1 MLLFSWLRYLVLTLA
16 LLAIN
21 SFFTIS
27 YAESTRY
34 TNNGEPLWSQTLL
47 HGQLKNG
54 LRYVAYPSA
63 QKSDPFN
70 LRLIVQ
76 AGAVDEEGRSGIAHA
91 VEHMVFRETQ
101 AHPQTVHRYLMQLGW
116 KTGLQVNAVTGLT
129 HTQYMIRTRPND
141 ALNLDGAMALLSEL
155 ALRANFEE
163 SSWQSEQQIILAE
176 MHQGEGV
183 AGRINA
189 QKRAVTRNGSRYA
202 QRSTIGTQRDVTA
215 INISELRQFYE
226 RHYRPAN
233 MLLVAS
239 GHIDK
244 QELVQAIE
252 RHFNK
257 VDSAAPTARPYLNLP
272 LKAQLYISKIQDPK
286 GTSSRVTQGMRTT
299 QASRD
304 TLLGKKQHL
313 ENFFLRRLLRDHV
326 RRRAAA
332 LPNAIASSSIVLDE
346 PTPERL
352 TLAISANTHDY
363 DKGLQF
369 ILQEQAYL
377 RKYGLDAS
385 LLDELKKQAHS
396 QIDSYPKRL
405 AARNFAQWEDKITE
419 GLLHSGPIEESEIY
433 QMRTREWLDAL
444 TITSLNLRLFALL
457 DAQDRFIYYQVPG
470 DKSFTLP
477 DEKAITAQQLSANHN
492 ELPPLP
498 ARSAASAI
506 STNTPKKAASPTP
519 VLPLQK
525 ASITTHIAK
534 PQADPQQP
542 ALRWQLSNGD
552 EIIWLDRST
561 QSGKVLVRA
570 QSQGG
575 HDNLR
580 YASFDSQTAVQVW
593 QQSGFNF
600 WSAQQNQA
608 YFSDKN
614 QPHWTWSLKSDHLDL
629 AAMASPDKLEALLS
643 QYAHFLQSG
652 QIAEHVLSE
661 VRPQVG
667 SARQKEPSA
676 QARAWQNLQMTA
688 TEGAATDNT
697 INFVSL
703 TNAAPLN
710 EIARAH
716 LFAPTRFYL
725 LGNIEQAQLEAL
737 IKTYLAPIKRQA
749 ALTSIPAP
757 TFSKSKQTFLNE
769 PQLASARVRMQTRKA
784 MQWTPEQAF
793 ILSSLN
799 PIAQEALKEEL
810 RLNRSAVYS
819 ARFEMK
825 LDHTND
831 QLISDLSFEC
841 LPERA
846 QELQNAAL
854 NTLSGLSNRL
864 NETRLARLKKD
875 IAFAEQLRLQDDN
888 TWLHRMILSHQA
900 YGDLRYLT
908 SMQNLTQQMKL
919 SDLKALASTI
929 FAAPNT
935 ITLISGPAP
944 QTTLE

>member
-1 MLLFSWLRYLVLTLA
+1 MSFFPRLRLLVISVA
-16 LLAIN
+16 LLGTN

-27 YAESTRY
+27 YADDAQ
-34 TNNGEPLWSQTLL
+34 PLWSQDLL
-47 HGQLKNG
+47 RGQLKNG

-76 AGAVDEEGRSGIAHA
+76 AGAIDEEGHNGVAHA

-116 KTGLQVNAVTGLT
+116 KTGLQVNAVTGLA
-129 HTQYMIRTRPND
+129 HTQYMIRTRPDD
-141 ALNLDGAMALLSEL
+141 ALGLDGAMALLSEL
-155 ALRANFEE
+155 ALRANFQE
-163 SSWQSEQQIILAE
+163 SGWQSERQIILAE
-176 MHQGEGV
+176 MRQGEGV

-189 QKRAVTRNGSRYA
+189 QRRAVTRNGSRYA
-202 QRSTIGTQRDVTA
+202 QRTTIGTSSDLAAVEL
-215 INISELRQFYE
+215 SELQQFYQ

-233 MLLVAS
+233 MLLVVS
-239 GHIDK
+239 GHVDK

-257 VDSAAPTARPYLNLP
+257 PDSAVPTPRPYLNLP
-272 LKAQLYISKIQDPK
+272 LQPQLYISKIQDPK
-286 GTSSRVTQGMRTT
+286 GSSSRVTQGMRTT

-304 TLLGKKQHL
+304 TLLGKQQHL
-313 ENFFLRRLLRDHV
+313 ENFFLRRLLRDYV
-326 RRRAAA
+326 RRRATA
-332 LPNAIASSSIVLDE
+332 LPSGIVSWSMVLDE

-352 TLAISANTHDY
+352 TLAMGANTHDY

-377 RKYGLDAS
+377 RKHGLDAT
-385 LLDELKKQAHS
+385 LLEELKKQAHA

-419 GLLHSGPIEESEIY
+419 GLLHSGPIEASEIY
-433 QMRTREWLDAL
+433 QPRTRTWLNAL
-444 TITSLNLRLFALL
+444 TISTLNQRLLALL

-477 DEKAITAQQLSANHN
+477 DAQAIEAQKLLVN
-492 ELPPLP
+492 ENDLPALP
-498 ARSAASAI
+498 ARAA
-506 STNTPKKAASPTP
+506 TAANANANAQKEAAAPAP
-519 VLPLQK
+519 ILPLLQTPNT
-525 ASITTHIAK
+525 AAIAE
-534 PQADPQQP
+534 PQPDPQHS

-552 EIIWLDRST
+552 EIVWLDRST

-575 HDNLR
+575 HENGR
-580 YASFDSQTAVQVW
+580 YASIDSQTAVQVW

-600 WSAQQNQA
+600 WSEEQNQA
-608 YFSDKN
+608 YFADKN
-614 QPHWTWSLKSDHLDL
+614 QPHWSWSLKNDHLDL
-629 AAMASPDKLEALLS
+629 AAMITTDKLEALFS
-643 QYAHFLQSG
+643 EYAHSLQAG
-652 QIAEHVLSE
+652 QIAEHVLTE
-661 VRPQVG
+661 VRPQVE
-667 SARQKEPSA
+667 SARKQQPSA
-676 QARAWQNLQMTA
+676 QTRSWQNLQGIA
-688 TEGAATDNT
+688 SDSKP
-697 INFVSL
+697 NFVSL
-703 TNAAPLN
+703 TSTAPLS

-725 LGNIEQAQLEAL
+725 VGKLEQAQLAKL
-737 IKTYLAPIKRQA
+737 IETYLAPIKRQT

-757 TFSKSKQTFLNE
+757 TFSEPKQALLTDAQLNGA
-769 PQLASARVRMQTRKA
+769 QVRMQTRKA
-784 MQWTPEQAF
+784 MPWTPEQAF

-819 ARFEMK
+819 TRFEMK
-825 LDHTND
+825 LDHANH
-831 QLISDLSFEC
+831 QLISDLSFHC
-841 LPERA
+841 APERA
-846 QELQNAAL
+846 EELQSAAL
-854 NTLSGLSNRL
+854 QTLSKLGERL

-875 IAFAEQLRLQDDN
+875 IVFAEQLRLQDDK

-908 SMQNLTQQMKL
+908 TMQHLAQQMKL

-929 FAAPNT
+929 FAAPNA
-935 ITLISGPAP
+935 ITLISRPAP
-944 QTTLE
+944 QPTLE